1 MRIPALAAAALL
13 AAACATPGADKPRA
27 SVAEA
32 NRLSASETLVAANVS
47 PSAWPAA
54 DWWKQFG
61 DPQLDRLVDEALHG
75 SPNLRAADARVRK
88 ALASAASLNAG
99 RSPQVTGTADA
110 TRQRFPEHYIYP
122 PPFAGSW
129 VTTADLTANLSFDL
143 DLWGRTRSAYEG
155 ALDQAH
161 AAQVDRDAA
170 QLLLSASIVRAYVQ
184 LQRAYEQLDIAQA
197 LATQRD
203 DLRKLVLQRK
213 VAGLDS
219 ALELKQAEA
228 ALPEARER
236 IAQLEETIALTRNQL
251 AALLGEGPDR
261 GRVIDRPHMASGT
274 APLLPS
280 RLPADLIGR
289 RPDIAAQR
297 WRVEA
302 AVKDTA
308 AARAEFYPNVN
319 LVAFAGLQSIGLSNL
334 VKSGSA
340 VAGVGPAVHLPIL
353 DGGRLR
359 ANLAGKHADYDIAVE
374 QYNQSLADALRDVV
388 DQLAS
393 FRSVDE
399 QRVQADSAVG
409 IAQDAYE
416 LAVLR
421 YREGLGNY
429 LQVLSAESQV
439 LGQKSLR
446 ADLAA
451 RGRDVSVNLA
461 RALGGGYEP
470 GEARTELTG
479 EVK

>member
-1 MRIPALAAAALL
+1 MRTFALAAAAFL
-13 AAACATPGADKPRA
+13 AAACASVGTDKPRA
-27 SVAEA
+27 SLSEA
-32 NRLSASETLVAANVS
+32 NRLAATETLVTADVS

-61 DPQLDRLVDEALHG
+61 DPQLDRLVDEALHA
-75 SPNLRAADARVRK
+75 SPSLRVADARVRQ
-88 ALASAASLNAG
+88 ALASAAALDAG
-99 RSPQVTGTADA
+99 RAPQVTGNADA
-110 TRQRFPEHYIYP
+110 TRQRFSANYIYP

-129 VTTADLTANLSFDL
+129 VTTADLTANLTFDL
-143 DLWGRTRSAYEG
+143 DLWGRTRNAYEG
-155 ALDQAH
+155 ALDEAH

-197 LATQRD
+197 LLAQRD
-203 DLRKLVLQRK
+203 DLRKLVDQRK
-213 VAGLDS
+213 AAGLDS

-261 GRVIDRPHMASGT
+261 GRAIERPRMASGT
-274 APLLPS
+274 APRLPS

-289 RPDIAAQR
+289 RPDVAAQR
-297 WRVEA
+297 WRIEA

-308 AARAEFYPNVN
+308 SARAQFYPNVN

-334 VKSGSA
+334 VKGGSA
-340 VAGVGPAVHLPIL
+340 VAGVGPALHLPIL
-353 DGGRLR
+353 EGGKLR
-359 ANLAGKHADYDIAVE
+359 ADLAGKHADYDIAVE

-399 QRVQADSAVG
+399 QRAQADAAVG

-439 LGQKSLR
+439 LGQKSLK

-451 RGRDVSVNLA
+451 RGREVSVNLA
-461 RALGGGYEP
+461 RALGGGYVP
-470 GEARTELTG
+470 D
-479 EVK
+479 

>member
-1 MRIPALAAAALL
+1 MSRILALLATAVL
-13 AAACATPGADKPRA
+13 AAACATPGSDKPRA
-27 SVAEA
+27 ALSDA
-32 NRLSASETLVAANVS
+32 NDLKSSESLVAADTS
-47 PSAWPAA
+47 SSAWPAA
-54 DWWKQFG
+54 DWWKKFG
-61 DPQLDRLVDEALHG
+61 DPQLDRLVDEALQA
-75 SPNLRAADARVRK
+75 SPTLRVADARVRK
-88 ALASAASLNAG
+88 ALATAASLNAG
-99 RSPQVTGTADA
+99 RAPQLTGSADA
-110 TRQRFPEHYIYP
+110 TRQRFSEHYIYP

-129 VTTADLTANLSFDL
+129 VTSADLTANLAFDL
-143 DLWGRTRSAYEG
+143 DLWGKARSEYEG

-161 AAQVDRDAA
+161 AAKVDRDAA
-170 QLLLSASIVRAYVQ
+170 QLLLSASVVRAYVQ

-197 LATQRD
+197 LFTQRD
-203 DLRKLVLQRK
+203 DLRKLVAQRK
-213 VAGLDS
+213 AAGLDS

-236 IAQLEETIALTRNQL
+236 ISQLEETIALTRNQI

-261 GRVIDRPHMASGT
+261 GRAIERPHMANGT

-297 WRVEA
+297 WRIEA

-308 AARAEFYPNVN
+308 AARADFYPNVN

-334 VKSGSA
+334 VKGGSA
-340 VAGVGPAVHLPIL
+340 VAGVGPALHLPIL

-374 QYNQSLADALRDVV
+374 QYNQGLADALRDVV

-399 QRVQADSAVG
+399 QRAQAESAVA
-409 IAQDAYE
+409 IAQDAYD

-451 RGRDVSVNLA
+451 RGREVSVNLA

-470 GEARTELTG
+470 D
-479 EVK
+479 

>member
-1 MRIPALAAAALL
+1 MRTFALAAAALL
-13 AAACATPGADKPRA
+13 AGACASVGTDKPRA
-27 SVAEA
+27 ALADA
-32 NRLSASETLVAANVS
+32 NGLAASEALVRADVS

-54 DWWKQFG
+54 DWWKKFG
-61 DPQLDRLVDEALHG
+61 DPQLDRLVDEGLHG
-75 SPNLRAADARVRK
+75 SPTLRVADARVRK
-88 ALASAASLNAG
+88 ALASAAALNAG
-99 RSPQVTGTADA
+99 RAPQVTGTADA
-110 TRQRFPEHYIYP
+110 TRQRFSENFIYP

-129 VTTADLTANLSFDL
+129 VTTADLTANLNFDL
-143 DLWGRTRSAYEG
+143 DLWGRTRSQYEG

-161 AAQVDRDAA
+161 AAKVDRDAA
-170 QLLLSASIVRAYVQ
+170 QVLLSASIVHAYVQ
-184 LQRAYEQLDIAQA
+184 LQRAYDQLDIAQA
-197 LATQRD
+197 LFTQRD
-203 DLRKLVLQRK
+203 DLRKLVEQRK
-213 VAGLDS
+213 AAGLDS

-236 IAQLEETIALTRNQL
+236 ISQLEETIALTRNQI
-251 AALLGEGPDR
+251 AALLGVGPDR
-261 GRVIDRPHMASGT
+261 GRAIERPHMASGT
-274 APLLPS
+274 APALPS

-302 AVKDTA
+302 AMKDSA

-334 VKSGSA
+334 VKGGSA
-340 VAGVGPAVHLPIL
+340 VAGAGPALHLPIL

-374 QYNQSLADALRDVV
+374 QYNQSLADALREVV

-399 QRVQADSAVG
+399 QRAQADAAVG
-409 IAQDAYE
+409 IAQDAYD

-439 LGQKSLR
+439 LDQKSLK

-470 GEARTELTG
+470 D
-479 EVK
+479 

>member
-1 MRIPALAAAALL
+1 MSRIALLLAAALL
-13 AAACATPGADKPRA
+13 AAACATPGNDKPR
-27 SVAEA
+27 STLGEA
-32 NRLSASETLVAANVS
+32 NRLAASETLVTANVS

-75 SPNLRAADARVRK
+75 SPTLRAADARVRK
-88 ALASAASLNAG
+88 ALASAAAVNAG
-99 RSPQVTGTADA
+99 RAPQVTGTADA
-110 TRQRFPEHYIYP
+110 TRQRFSEHFIYP

-143 DLWGRTRSAYEG
+143 DLWGKTRSEYE
-155 ALDQAH
+155 AAVDKAQ
-161 AAQVDRDAA
+161 AAQLDRDAA
-170 QLLLSASIVRAYVQ
+170 QVLLSTSIVRAYVQ
-184 LQRAYEQLDIAQA
+184 LQRAYEQLDIAQS
-197 LATQRD
+197 LLTQRD
-203 DLRKLVLQRK
+203 DLRKLVDQRK
-213 VAGLDS
+213 TAGLDS
-219 ALELKQAEA
+219 ALELRQAEA

-236 IAQLEETIALTRNQL
+236 VSQLEETLALTRNQI

-261 GRVIDRPHMASGT
+261 GRAIERPQMKNGS

-289 RPDIAAQR
+289 RPDVAAQR

-302 AVKDTA
+302 ALKDTA
-308 AARAEFYPNVN
+308 GARAEFYPNVN

-340 VAGVGPAVHLPIL
+340 IAGVGPAVHLPIL

-359 ANLAGKHADYDIAVE
+359 ANLAGKHADYDVAVE

-399 QRVQADSAVG
+399 QRAQADAAVG
-409 IAQDAYE
+409 IAQDAYD

-451 RGRDVSVNLA
+451 RGREVSVNLA

-470 GEARTELTG
+470 D
-479 EVK
+479 

>member
-1 MRIPALAAAALL
+1 MKRLLALLPAALL
-13 AAACATPGADKPRA
+13 AAACASTGRDQPRSSLAD
-27 SVAEA
+27 A
-32 NRLSASETLVAANVS
+32 NALKASESLVAADVAA
-47 PSAWPAA
+47 SAWPAA
-54 DWWKQFG
+54 DWWKRFG
-61 DPQLDRLVDEALHG
+61 DTQLDQLVDEALHG
-75 SPNLRAADARVRK
+75 SPTLRVADARVRK
-88 ALASAASLNAG
+88 ALASAATLNAG
-99 RSPQVTGTADA
+99 RAPQVTGTADA
-110 TRQRFPEHYIYP
+110 TRQRFSEHFIYP

-129 VTTADLTANLSFDL
+129 VTTADLTANLNFDL
-143 DLWGRTRSAYEG
+143 DLWGKTRSEYEG

-161 AAQVDRDAA
+161 AAKVDRDAA
-170 QLLLSASIVRAYVQ
+170 QLLLSASVVHAYVQ

-197 LATQRD
+197 LFTQRD
-203 DLRKLVLQRK
+203 DLRKLVDQRK
-213 VAGLDS
+213 TAGLDS

-228 ALPEARER
+228 SLPEACER
-236 IAQLEETIALTRNQL
+236 IAQLEETIALTRNQIS
-251 AALLGEGPDR
+251 ALLGQGPDR
-261 GRVIDRPHMASGT
+261 GRAIERPHMASGA
-274 APLLPS
+274 APTLPS

-289 RPDIAAQR
+289 RPDIVAQR

-308 AARAEFYPNVN
+308 AARADFYPNVN

-340 VAGVGPAVHLPIL
+340 VAGVGPALHLPIL

-359 ANLAGKHADYDIAVE
+359 ANLAGKQADYDIAVE

-399 QRVQADSAVG
+399 QRAQADAAVG
-409 IAQDAYE
+409 IAQDAYD

-461 RALGGGYEP
+461 RSLGGGYEP
-470 GEARTELTG
+470 D
-479 EVK
+479 

>member
-1 MRIPALAAAALL
+1 MNRIAALL
-13 AAACATPGADKPRA
+13 PAAVFAAGCASFGTDKPRSA
-27 SVAEA
+27 LADA
-32 NRLSASETLVAANVS
+32 NSLAASETLVTADVSAA
-47 PSAWPAA
+47 AWPAA
-54 DWWKQFG
+54 DWWKKFG

-75 SPNLRAADARVRK
+75 SPTLRVADARVRK

-99 RSPQVTGTADA
+99 RAPQVTGTADA
-110 TRQRFPEHYIYP
+110 TRQRFPEHFIYP

-129 VTTADLTANLSFDL
+129 VTTADLTANLNFDL
-143 DLWGRTRSAYEG
+143 DLWGRTRSQYEG
-155 ALDQAH
+155 SLDQAH
-161 AAQVDRDAA
+161 AAKVDRDAA
-170 QLLLSASIVRAYVQ
+170 QLLLSASIVHAYVQ
-184 LQRAYEQLDIAQA
+184 LQRAYEQRDIAQA
-197 LATQRD
+197 LFTQRD
-203 DLRKLVLQRK
+203 DLRKLVGERK
-213 VAGLDS
+213 AAGLDS

-236 IAQLEETIALTRNQL
+236 ISQLEETIALTRNQVS
-251 AALLGEGPDR
+251 ALLGEGPDR
-261 GRVIDRPHMASGT
+261 GRAIERPHMASGT
-274 APLLPS
+274 APTLPS

-302 AVKDTA
+302 TVKDTA

-334 VKSGSA
+334 VKGGSA
-340 VAGVGPAVHLPIL
+340 VAGVGPALHLPIL

-374 QYNQSLADALRDVV
+374 QYNQGLADALRDVA

-399 QRVQADSAVG
+399 QRTQADAAVG
-409 IAQDAYE
+409 IAQDAYD

-470 GEARTELTG
+470 D
-479 EVK
+479 